1 MYTSLCAI
9 RSWNWNWKLTQDNFL
24 IEHWIQRTHRCS
36 AVRCWPWGIYSSW
49 LASRDLGTTRSS
61 YLAWVG
67 PVVRASNLSQN
78 TIHPMLL
85 ERFTKISPLHILPG
99 QDQATTQI
107 TYNTNRQRHNLDGI
121 NQWITL
127 KEMLYTLNMLK
138 KSISLERGCIH
149 PVVFAMHLDE
159 CKMNI
164 EMITYWRVS
173 ARNM

>member
-67 PVVRASNLSQN
+67 PVVRPYPFVMNMWPIYWQMVYSSFLCF
-78 TIHPMLL
+78 
-85 ERFTKISPLHILPG
+85 E
-99 QDQATTQI
+99 QI
-107 TYNTNRQRHNLDGI
+107 
-121 NQWITL
+121 W
-127 KEMLYTLNMLK
+127 KFLN
-138 KSISLERGCIH
+138 
-149 PVVFAMHLDE
+149 
-159 CKMNI
+159 
-164 EMITYWRVS
+164 W
-173 ARNM
+173 ARNSFGLVLTVFLRKICILGIAEYFLIVLFQISEIKKDEIRFKK